1 MCSRLRA
8 EKEQDA
14 LTGSGRIC
22 GRRLG
27 TYRVEVEGG
36 RWWERKKQEEGAAK
50 PCRMK
55 VSHPERY
62 FLSLRLSQ
70 YFLAYSRRYVQR
82 Y

>member
-1 MCSRLRA
+1 
-8 EKEQDA
+8 
-14 LTGSGRIC
+14 
-22 GRRLG
+22 
-27 TYRVEVEGG
+27 VEVEGG